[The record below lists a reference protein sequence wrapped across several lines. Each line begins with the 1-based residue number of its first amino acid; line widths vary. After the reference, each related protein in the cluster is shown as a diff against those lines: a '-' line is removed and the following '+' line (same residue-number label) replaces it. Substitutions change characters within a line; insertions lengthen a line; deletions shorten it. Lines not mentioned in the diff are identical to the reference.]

1 MCDVEVILHREIRS
15 KLLMRL
21 KGLIKDIDISFEEH
35 QFVINYTVNS
45 SCFLSCSNL
54 MRGTKFLKIS
64 KYLRV
69 PFYGQNIQGQLSHQ
83 LNVIFPEKLLSKMIS
98 SLLRCIYLMIG
109 EFCKLTWNLSLLV
122 VFYFHFRLE
131 ILCEIKWR
139 VVTLHSFITV
149 TVKTLALLQLWR

>member
-1 MCDVEVILHREIRS
+1 MIVFYIFVTLMCDVEVILHREIRS

-83 LNVIFPEKLLSKMIS
+83 LNVIFPEKMLSKMIS

-109 EFCKLTWNLSLLV
+109 KFANELGIYLFWLYSTFILGSKFYARSNEEWSPCILLS
-122 VFYFHFRLE
+122 
-131 ILCEIKWR
+131 
-139 VVTLHSFITV
+139 
-149 TVKTLALLQLWR
+149 Q